1 MKFENCT
8 LTKKAV
14 ESRIFKF
21 FSISHQYLSVKWRR
35 RSRENLEALVRK
47 TKKTISRFSEN
58 RCSLDL
64 IG

>member
-47 TKKTISRFSEN
+47 TKKTISRF
-58 RCSLDL
+58 
-64 IG
+64 